1 MLTAW
6 LGKLVSIE
14 FDDELKQINIGAKIV
29 DDDAWQK
36 CAQGVYTGFSI
47 GGTYVKAWEEGEFV
61 RFTANPSEV
70 SVVDNPCVA
79 DAAET
84 GIDPPSPGD
93 GTTAITLQLG
103 SPLPYARIQEYGGVA
118 GRATFKKPN
127 GRRPFLPPRPYLQP
141 ALDEM
146 QAALPDI
153 VQEAVEK
160 AVGS

>member
-1 MLTAW
+1 MI
-6 LGKLVSIE
+6 S
-14 FDDELKQINIGAKIV
+14 
-29 DDDAWQK
+29 
-36 CAQGVYTGFSI
+36 FSI
-47 GGTYVKAWEEGEFV
+47 DESSQRQLEQYLSTLGPRITVEVHRALKDLLLRTATTGVQTYFAGAGPKGGPTTSLLTSRSGALLK
-61 RFTANPSEV
+61 SI
-70 SVVDNPCVA
+70 A
-79 DAAET
+79 DSAEN

-103 SPLPYARIQEYGGVA
+103 SALPYARIQEYGGVA

-141 ALDEM
+141 VFDEM

-160 AVGS
+160 ALGS